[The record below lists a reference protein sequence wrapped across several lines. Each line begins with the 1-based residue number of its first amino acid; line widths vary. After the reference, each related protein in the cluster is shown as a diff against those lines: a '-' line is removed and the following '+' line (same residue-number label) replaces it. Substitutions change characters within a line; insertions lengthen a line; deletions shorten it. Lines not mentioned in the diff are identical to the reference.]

1 MHNAGSM
8 HQETPMTP
16 HFEAD
21 IHGHIAALMI
31 YPVKSLAGIA
41 VEHARLL
48 GTGLEWDRHW
58 MVVDAEGLFVSQREY
73 PRMALVQPR
82 LLAQAL
88 ELQCPGLSPLEVA
101 LDAQGPQT
109 RVQVWDDIVD
119 ALDMGDAAALWLQQA
134 LGCVGVR
141 LVRFAPE
148 ERRACSPRWTGG
160 AQGHTQFADGYPVL
174 VTTEASMAPLN
185 SRLAAAGL
193 PPVGMRRFRP
203 NVVLGGMEAHDE
215 DHMAVLQVMAEEGG
229 ATPAQLALVK
239 PCARCPI
246 PNIDPDTAES
256 HPGVGDALQS
266 YRRDARL
273 NGAITFGMNAIV
285 QAGAGQVLRV
295 GQTVAASYQFDGAA
309 AP

>member
-1 MHNAGSM
+1 
-8 HQETPMTP
+8 MTS

-21 IHGHIAALMI
+21 IHGHVAALMI

-48 GTGLEWDRHW
+48 DTGLEWDRHW
-58 MVVDAEGLFVSQREY
+58 MVVDAEGVFVSQREY

-82 LLAQAL
+82 LLAHAL
-88 ELQCPGLSPLEVA
+88 ELQYPGLSPLEVA

-109 RVQVWDDIVD
+109 RVQVWDDTVD
-119 ALDMGDAAALWLQQA
+119 ALDMGSAAALWLQQA
-134 LGCVGVR
+134 LGCEGLR

-148 ERRACSPRWTGG
+148 ARRACSPRWTGG
-160 AQGHTQFADGYPVL
+160 AQSQTQFADGYPVL

-185 SRLAAAGL
+185 SRLAEVGL
-193 PPVGMRRFRP
+193 PSVEMRRFRP

-215 DHMAVLQVMAEEGG
+215 DHMAVLQVTPEDGG
-229 ATPAQLALVK
+229 SIPVQLALVK

-246 PNIDPDTAES
+246 PNIDPDTAAS
-256 HPGVGDALQS
+256 HPGVGDALQA

-295 GQTVAASYQFDGAA
+295 GLAVAASYQFDGAA
-309 AP
+309 AS